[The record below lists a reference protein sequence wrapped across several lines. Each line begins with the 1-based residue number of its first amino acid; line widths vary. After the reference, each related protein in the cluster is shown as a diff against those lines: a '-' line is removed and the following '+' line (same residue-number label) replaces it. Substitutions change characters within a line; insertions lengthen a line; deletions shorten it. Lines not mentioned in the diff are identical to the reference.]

1 MKYVYLLIWVPEM
14 EIPVPEIIGAFS
26 EIRHAKKAKRQVRQG
41 YNCAKYMPA
50 NGEFLIER
58 FVVDAER

>member
-1 MKYVYLLIWVPEM
+1 MTHVYLLIWLADI
-14 EIPVPEIIGAFS
+14 EIPAPEILGVYS
-26 EIRHAKKAKRQVRQG
+26 EIKHAKKAKRQVRQG

-58 FVVDAER
+58 FVVDSER